1 MFLNL
6 VFVLVAVLL
15 TVLLVV
21 LVCLSFANNYYM
33 FKSEAGT
40 GSQMAFFFIQNG
52 STGAL
57 FSSSVSSQVV
67 SDPEIGKSSYK

>member
-1 MFLNL
+1 MFLNW

-21 LVCLSFANNYYM
+21 LVGLSFVKNHYM
-33 FKSEAGT
+33 SNSEAGA
-40 GSQMAFFFIQNG
+40 GSQRSFFFNQNG

-57 FSSSVSSQVV
+57 FSSSVSGQVF
-67 SDPEIGKSSYK
+67 SDPEIGKS